1 MPEIFDPMGFIDDQI
16 FVAVDLETSGI
27 NPYENEIIEV
37 GAVRFSVEGVSAEY
51 SSLVRPTRKLDP
63 ASSKIH
69 KLTSEELQEDGKDLT
84 DALREFKEFLGS
96 DSLVFHNAP
105 FDLSFLKVGLESAQY
120 PMLTNQYIDH
130 LYLSRQYL
138 KSRKSH
144 SLEKIKVELELEI
157 GSHRARDDA
166 FITAKSMMFLL
177 NEYADRLNSAKK
189 FRSFLRYIRR
199 CDEFEIKLPTNFS
212 HIQKFVNDSQR
223 SGTVIKFIHNER
235 GRRVSVPAKV
245 EQLLVFNQ
253 NVFFKLDPVGKG
265 GDSLIAISELSYMDA
280 ELGEVAVIEI
290 GKPH

>member
-1 MPEIFDPMGFIDDQI
+1 MGFIDDQV

-27 NPYENEIIEV
+27 NPYDNEIIEL
-37 GAVRFSVEGVSAEY
+37 GAVRFSVGGVSAEY

-69 KLTSEELQEDGKDLT
+69 KITPEELQEDGQDLPA
-84 DALREFKEFLGS
+84 ALSEFKEFIGS
-96 DSLVFHNAP
+96 DSLVFHNAS

-120 PMLTNQYIDH
+120 PMLSNQYIDH

-144 SLEKIKVELELEI
+144 SLENIKHELELEI

-166 FITAKSMMFLL
+166 YITAKSMIFLL

-199 CDEFEIKLPTNFS
+199 CNEFEIKLPTNFS
-212 HIQKFVNDSQR
+212 QIQKFVNDSQR
-223 SGTVIKFIHNER
+223 AGSVIKFIHTEA
-235 GRRVSVPAKV
+235 GRRVSVPAKI
-245 EQLLVFNQ
+245 QQMLVFNQ

-265 GDSLIAISELSYMDA
+265 GESLISISELSFIDP
-280 ELGEVAVIEI
+280 ELGEMAVIDL
-290 GKPH
+290 GKAAR

>member
-1 MPEIFDPMGFIDDQI
+1 MGFIDDQV

-27 NPYENEIIEV
+27 NPYDNEIIEL
-37 GAVRFSVEGVSAEY
+37 GAVRFTVGGVSAEY

-69 KLTSEELQEDGKDLT
+69 KLTPEELQEGGQDLPI
-84 DALREFKEFLGS
+84 ALNEFKEFIGS

-105 FDLSFLKVGLESAQY
+105 FDLSFLKVGLESAKY
-120 PMLTNQYIDH
+120 PMLNNQYVDH

-144 SLEKIKVELELEI
+144 SLENIKLELELEI

-166 FITAKSMMFLL
+166 FITAKSMIFLL

-199 CDEFEIKLPTNFS
+199 CSEFEIKLPTNFN
-212 HIQKFVNDSQR
+212 HIQKFVSDSQR
-223 SGTVIKFIHNER
+223 AGKVIKFIHTER
-235 GRRVSVPAKV
+235 GRRVSVPAKI

-253 NVFFKLDPVGKG
+253 NIFFKLDPVGKG
-265 GDSLIAISELSYMDA
+265 GESLVPIAELSFIDS
-280 ELGEVAVIEI
+280 ELGELSVLDV
-290 GKPH
+290 GKNPR

>member
-1 MPEIFDPMGFIDDQI
+1 MGFIDDQV

-27 NPYENEIIEV
+27 NPYENEIIEL
-37 GAVRFSVEGVSAEY
+37 GAVRFSVGGVTAEY

-69 KLTSEELQEDGKDLT
+69 KLTPEELHEYGQDLPA
-84 DALREFKEFLGS
+84 ALSEFKEFIGS
-96 DSLVFHNAP
+96 DSLVFHNAS
-105 FDLSFLKVGLESAQY
+105 FDLSFLKIGLESVKH
-120 PMLTNQYIDH
+120 PMLNNQYIDH

-144 SLEKIKVELELEI
+144 SLENIKLELELEI

-166 FITAKSMMFLL
+166 FITAKSMIFLL

-199 CDEFEIKLPTNFS
+199 CNDFEVKLPINFN
-212 HIQKFVNDSQR
+212 HIQKFANDSQR
-223 SGTVIKFIHNER
+223 SGTVIKFVHTER
-235 GRRVSVPAKV
+235 GRRVSVPAKI
-245 EQLLVFNQ
+245 EQVLVFNQ

-265 GDSLIAISELSYMDA
+265 GESLVSISELSFIDA
-280 ELGEVAVIEI
+280 ELGEMAVLDI
-290 GKPH
+290 GKKPG